1 MSVKIINCSSATL
14 KNLVSSTR
22 GLTFVASMVARDLV
36 TAEINEDN
44 TGAASK

>member
-1 MSVKIINCSSATL
+1 VG
-14 KNLVSSTR
+14 R
-22 GLTFVASMVARDLV
+22 GNPRDLV

>member
-22 GLTFVASMVARDLV
+22 GLTFVASMVDCYV
-36 TAEINEDN
+36 MF
-44 TGAASK
+44 GKK